1 MVYLVGETNCR
12 AEECQRN
19 GNRQVLP
26 AKDATAMWQAA
37 CRLDNKHRERER
49 GVKGAR
55 KQCCHVCVARVAC
68 DVSRIRVE
76 AAIGIAVPG
85 RQHVT

>member
-1 MVYLVGETNCR
+1 M
-12 AEECQRN
+12 
-19 GNRQVLP
+19 P
-26 AKDATAMWQAA
+26 AQWEPAGAA
-37 CRLDNKHRERER
+37 CERCNCHVAGSLQARQQAQRKRER

>member
-1 MVYLVGETNCR
+1 M
-12 AEECQRN
+12 
-19 GNRQVLP
+19 LP

-37 CRLDNKHRERER
+37 CRPANRRGREKEKGKGGR
-49 GVKGAR
+49 GSQ
-55 KQCCHVCVARVAC
+55 KQCCHVCVARAAC

-85 RQHVT
+85 RQAARQAMCV

>member
-1 MVYLVGETNCR
+1 MPEQW
-12 AEECQRN
+12 E
-19 GNRQVLP
+19 P
-26 AKDATAMWQAA
+26 AGAA
-37 CRLDNKHRERER
+37 CERCNCHVAGSSLQARQHAQRER
-49 GVKGAR
+49 GAR